1 MLSATK
7 GENMRILV
15 TGGAGFIGSHSGEKL
30 ISEGH
35 DVTIIDDLSSGKKEN
50 IPERANFIEGDIT
63 EFDFENFLKKEKFD
77 RIIHFAAQIDVRKS
91 VADPLFDL
99 RINVE
104 GLIRLLQ
111 SASKNGVGKIV
122 FISSAGVMY
131 GDTDKPADESVAPVP
146 VSPYG
151 VSKLAGEHYLTAYKN
166 NFGLDFTILRFTN
179 VYGPRQDP
187 HGEAGVVAIFAQ
199 QMISKKQSALYG
211 HGKLQ
216 RDYVFVKDVVK
227 AVVKSLDSGSGEK
240 YNISTSV
247 ATSVF
252 ELYELMKKHFEDLP
266 DPLFLDTRPG
276 ELKRSVASFEKARK
290 ELSWSPETSLE
301 DGIAETISFFKGK
314 RR

>member
-1 MLSATK
+1 
-7 GENMRILV
+7 MRILV